1 MSVKLPSLS
10 GDPVDDMLPIY
21 KLLVSSVRD
30 YAIFL
35 LDQKGTVRTWN
46 TGAQNT
52 KLYAPEEIIG
62 KNFSIFYTPEDL
74 AMDLPA
80 KLLKIALEKGRVEDE
95 GWRVRKDGTR
105 FWADVVLTA
114 LYDDQGQH
122 LGFAKVTRDLTEK
135 RDLVRQREEA
145 LHASTAKSAFLANMS
160 HELRTPLTAIIGYAE
175 MIEELSAD
183 LDPETVKEHVG
194 KILYSGRHLM
204 SIISDIL
211 DLSKVEAGRLDLHF
225 CDGDLSHLLRE
236 LLDNLT
242 PLAECNHNKF
252 ELALPA
258 DMPLLHT
265 DHTRLRQILYNLIS
279 NAAKFTHNGTIRVT
293 AHLEECNRA
302 DYVTIAVADT
312 GVGLSPDELAIIFD
326 RFGQVEAHVPKY
338 NRGGT
343 GLGLAICKM
352 LVSALGGT
360 ISAESVQGQGST
372 FRVCL
377 PLLEKA

>member
-1 MSVKLPSLS
+1 MPIELPALASS
-10 GDPVDDMLPIY
+10 AADDALPIY

-35 LDQKGTVRTWN
+35 LDQRGNVRTWN
-46 TGAQNT
+46 VGAQNAKQYT
-52 KLYAPEEIIG
+52 QDEIVG
-62 KNFSIFYTPEDL
+62 KNFSLFYTPEDL
-74 AMDLPA
+74 AVDLPA
-80 KLLKIALEKGRVEDE
+80 KLLKIALERGRVEDE
-95 GWRVRKDGTR
+95 GWRVRKDGSR

-114 LYDDQGQH
+114 IFDEEGNH

-145 LHASTAKSAFLANMS
+145 LAASTAKSAFLANMS
-160 HELRTPLTAIIGYAE
+160 HELRTPLTAILGYAE
-175 MIEELSAD
+175 MIEELSGD
-183 LDPETVKEHVG
+183 LDPETLKEHVG

-225 CDGDLSHLLRE
+225 SQVNLRQLLAE
-236 LLDNLT
+236 VMDNLAPVAST
-242 PLAECNHNKF
+242 NGNKL
-252 ELALPA
+252 ELVVS
-258 DMPLLHT
+258 DSMPLVNT

-279 NAAKFTHNGTIRVT
+279 NAIKFTHNGTIQVSARVEKCEN
-293 AHLEECNRA
+293 AE
-302 DYVTIAVADT
+302 YVCIAVADT
-312 GVGLSPDELAIIFD
+312 GVGLSPEELAIVFD
-326 RFGQVEAHVPKY
+326 RFSQVEAHVPTY

-360 ISAESVQGQGST
+360 LEAESVRGEGST
-372 FRVCL
+372 FSICL
-377 PLLEKA
+377 PFLGKG